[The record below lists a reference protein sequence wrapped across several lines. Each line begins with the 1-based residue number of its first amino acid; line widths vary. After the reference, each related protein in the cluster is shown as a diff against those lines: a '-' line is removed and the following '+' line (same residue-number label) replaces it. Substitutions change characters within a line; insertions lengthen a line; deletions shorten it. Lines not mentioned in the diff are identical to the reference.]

1 MRRSFQ
7 HYGAAWIA
15 LSPSILAA
23 LVCFYGCIL
32 WMVYISFT
40 RSKLVARYDWA
51 GLIQYERLMSD
62 ERWHV
67 AMGNLLIFGLGM
79 IVITLAVGFVL
90 AVFLDQRIRLEGV
103 LRTIYMYPLALSFVV
118 TGLAWQWLL
127 NPDFGIQKIVRDLGF
142 RDFEFNWLA
151 SERYAI
157 FAVLMAAIWHG
168 SGLVMAIL
176 LAGLRNIDAD
186 IWRAT
191 RLDGVAAWRVYLHIV
206 LPMLMPV
213 ITTCVV
219 LQSLGALR
227 AYDIVVALTGGGPGF
242 SSDLPG
248 KFVIDYASERGN
260 LGLAAA
266 AAVEMLLTLTLL
278 LVPTWLLKLRQ
289 RQVAKESA

>member
-1 MRRSFQ
+1 MNRLFRR
-7 HYGAAWIA
+7 YGAAWAA
-15 LSPSILAA
+15 LSPSVLAA
-23 LVCFYGCIL
+23 AVCFYGCIA

-40 RSKLVARYDWA
+40 RSKLVPRYDWA
-51 GLIQYERLMSD
+51 GLVQYERLMDD

-67 AMGNLLIFGLGM
+67 AMGNLLVFGLGL
-79 IVITLAVGFVL
+79 IVITLALGFVM
-90 AVFLDQRIRLEGV
+90 AVFLDQKIRLEGV
-103 LRTIYMYPLALSFVV
+103 LRTVYMYPLALSFVV

-142 RDFEFNWLA
+142 STFEFNWLA

-157 FAVLMAAIWHG
+157 FAVLMAAVWHG
-168 SGLVMAIL
+168 AGLVMAIL
-176 LAGLRNIDAD
+176 LAGLRNIDGD
-186 IWRAT
+186 IWKAT
-191 RLDGVAAWRVYLHIV
+191 RVDGIAPWRVYLHIV

-213 ITTCVV
+213 VATCVV
-219 LQSLGALR
+219 LQALGALR

-266 AAVEMLLTLTLL
+266 AAVEMLLTLILL
-278 LVPTWLLKLRQ
+278 LVPSWILRWRQ
-289 RQVAKESA
+289 RRAKVAA